1 MSNLNAIQLTGVSK
15 SFDGFMALS
24 QADFTAKWGEVHA
37 LLGENGAGKSSL
49 MNIAAGL
56 YAPESGSLFIDDN
69 PVRLSGP
76 RDASRYRIGMV
87 HQHFKLVRPFT
98 VAENILL
105 GLPEQSGNAV
115 RGSHAQ
121 RLRELE
127 QRIREKATEL
137 GFAIDPRKTTESLSV
152 AEQQRVEILKVLLAG
167 ARILILDEPTA
178 VLTDQEAER
187 LLETVRT
194 FARQGAAV
202 ILVTHKM
209 SDVKRFADRVTVM
222 RGGRT
227 IQTLEPR
234 SVSVPE
240 LVRLTV
246 GESAPASEYQPAAP
260 GEVRLQVRDLRSTG
274 AGGHGALN
282 GVSLDLRAGEIYGI
296 AGVGGNGQSEL
307 ANVLMVLPE
316 PCEGTL
322 ELAGF
327 GDLRRAGSEQRRE
340 LRIASIPADRYGTA
354 LAGELSVAENFGV
367 GQIHSGR
374 YGSFFR
380 LRRKRLEA
388 EAAEAVSAFD
398 VQGVRSL
405 KQKAA
410 LLSGGN
416 AQKLVIAREFSR
428 DPQLVLVHSPS
439 RGLDVRASAA
449 VHERL
454 RAARDGGAA
463 VLVISEDLDEV
474 LALAD
479 RIGVMN
485 AGRIV
490 AEFDR
495 PADRQAIGKA
505 MVSHGPL
512 NDAALGH
519 GDALD
524 GPAAS
529 EPVE

>member
-1 MSNLNAIQLTGVSK
+1 MSQASAIQLTGISK
-15 SFDGFMALS
+15 TFDGFKALS
-24 QADFTAKWGEVHA
+24 EAHFTARWGEVHA

-69 PVRLSGP
+69 PVRLNGP
-76 RDASRYRIGMV
+76 KDASRHRIGMV

-98 VAENILL
+98 VAQNILL
-105 GLPEQSGNAV
+105 GLPPEPGQ
-115 RGSHAQ
+115 GSYTK
-121 RLRELE
+121 RLHTLE
-127 QRIREKATEL
+127 QHISAKAQEL
-137 GFAIDPRKTTESLSV
+137 GFAIDPRQTIETLSI

-178 VLTDQEAER
+178 VLTDKEAEG
-187 LLETVRT
+187 LLSTVQS

-209 SDVKRFADRVTVM
+209 SDVKRYADRVTVM

-227 IQTLEPR
+227 VQTLDPH
-234 SVSVPE
+234 SVTVE
-240 LVRLTV
+240 QLVRLTV
-246 GESAPASEYQPAAP
+246 GESAPTLEYPMAAA
-260 GEVRLQVRDLRSTG
+260 GEARLIVSNLRSVTG
-274 AGGHGALN
+274 QGPLAGVNMTLH
-282 GVSLDLRAGEIYGI
+282 AGQIYGI

-307 ANVLMVLPE
+307 ANALMGLPQPTQGE
-316 PCEGTL
+316 ML
-322 ELAGF
+322 LHGF
-327 GDLRRAGSEQRRE
+327 GDLRQASPERRRD
-340 LRIASIPADRYGTA
+340 LRIASIPADRYGAA
-354 LAGELSVAENFGV
+354 LAGSLSVAENFGI

-374 YGSFFR
+374 YGSFLR
-380 LRRKRLEA
+380 LRGEQLEQD
-388 EAAEAVSAFD
+388 AAEAISAFD

-405 KQKAA
+405 QQKAA

-439 RGLDVRASAA
+439 RGLDARATAA
-449 VHERL
+449 VHGRL
-454 RAARDGGAA
+454 RAARDAGAA

-485 AGRIV
+485 SGRIV
-490 AEFDR
+490 AEFER

-505 MVSHGPL
+505 MVSH
-512 NDAALGH
+512 D
-519 GDALD
+519 
-524 GPAAS
+524 
-529 EPVE
+529 

>member
-1 MSNLNAIQLTGVSK
+1 MSQPNAIQLSGVSK

-24 QADFTAKWGEVHA
+24 RADFTARWGEVHA

-76 RDASRYRIGMV
+76 RDASRHRIGMV
-87 HQHFKLVRPFT
+87 HQHFKLVKPFS

-105 GLPEQSGNAV
+105 ALPEQPGNTV
-115 RGSHAQ
+115 RGSHRR

-127 QRIREKATEL
+127 QRIREKASEL
-137 GFAIDPRKTTESLSV
+137 GFAIDPRQITESLSV

-187 LLETVRT
+187 LLQTVRA

-227 IQTLEPR
+227 IQTLDPQTV
-234 SVSVPE
+234 SVSE

-246 GESAPASEYQPAAP
+246 GESAPASEYQPATP
-260 GEVRLQVRDLRSTG
+260 GEVRLQVSDLRSRS
-274 AGGHGALN
+274 GGHGALN
-282 GVSLDLRAGEIYGI
+282 GVTLSLRAGEIYGI
-296 AGVGGNGQSEL
+296 AGVGGNGQGEL
-307 ANVLMVLPE
+307 ANVLMGLPE
-316 PCEGTL
+316 PCAGSL
-322 ELAGF
+322 ELSGF
-327 GDLRRAGSEQRRE
+327 GDLRRASPEQRRE

-354 LAGELSVAENFGV
+354 LAGELSVAENFAV
-367 GQIHSGR
+367 GQIHSDR
-374 YGSFFR
+374 YGSFFK

-388 EAAEAVSAFD
+388 DAAEAVAGFD

-439 RGLDVRASAA
+439 RGLDVRATAA
-449 VHERL
+449 VHARL
-454 RAARDGGAA
+454 RAARDAGAA

-490 AEFDR
+490 AEFGR
-495 PADRQAIGKA
+495 PADRQDIGRA
-505 MVSHGPL
+505 MVSH
-512 NDAALGH
+512 DEQIHA
-519 GDALD
+519 
-524 GPAAS
+524 
-529 EPVE
+529 EPTAEGANHE

>member
-1 MSNLNAIQLTGVSK
+1 MSQANAIQLTGISK
-15 SFDGFMALS
+15 SFDGFQALTD
-24 QADFTAKWGEVHA
+24 AHFTGKWGEVHA

-76 RDASRYRIGMV
+76 KDASRYHIGMV

-98 VAENILL
+98 VAQNILL
-105 GLPEQSGNAV
+105 GLPDTPGQ
-115 RGSHAQ
+115 GSYNK
-121 RLRELE
+121 RLQALE
-127 QRIREKATEL
+127 QQISAKAQAL
-137 GFAIDPRKTTESLSV
+137 GFAIDPRQTIDNLSI

-187 LLETVRT
+187 LLATVQS

-209 SDVKRFADRVTVM
+209 SDVKRYADRVTVM

-227 IQTLEPR
+227 VETLDPQT
-234 SVSVPE
+234 VSVE
-240 LVRLTV
+240 QLVRLTV
-246 GESAPASEYQPAAP
+246 GESQAV
-260 GEVRLQVRDLRSTG
+260 GEHAKATAGDARLTVRNLRSVPG
-274 AGGHGALN
+274 QGPLAGVDMTLH
-282 GVSLDLRAGEIYGI
+282 AGQIYGI

-307 ANVLMVLPE
+307 ANALMGLPQAVQGE
-316 PCEGTL
+316 ML
-322 ELAGF
+322 LQGF
-327 GDLRRAGSEQRRE
+327 GDLHGASAERRRD
-340 LRIASIPADRYGTA
+340 LRIASIPADRYGAA
-354 LAGELSVAENFGV
+354 LAGSLSVAENFGI
-367 GQIHSGR
+367 GQIHSAR
-374 YGSFFR
+374 YGSFMR
-380 LRRKRLEA
+380 LRSKRMEQDTTEA
-388 EAAEAVSAFD
+388 ISAFD

-405 KQKAA
+405 QQKAA

-439 RGLDVRASAA
+439 RGLDAKATAA
-449 VHERL
+449 VHARL
-454 RAARDGGAA
+454 RAARDAGAA

-474 LALAD
+474 LMLAD

-485 AGRIV
+485 SGRLV
-490 AEFDR
+490 AEFER

-505 MVSHGPL
+505 MVSH
-512 NDAALGH
+512 D
-519 GDALD
+519 
-524 GPAAS
+524 
-529 EPVE
+529 

>member
-1 MSNLNAIQLTGVSK
+1 MSQTSAIQLTGISK
-15 SFDGFMALS
+15 SFDGFKALTD
-24 QADFTAKWGEVHA
+24 AHFTGKWGEVHA

-56 YAPESGSLFIDDN
+56 YAPESGSLLIDDN
-69 PVRLSGP
+69 PVRLGGP
-76 RDASRYRIGMV
+76 KDASRHRIGMV

-98 VAENILL
+98 VAQNILL
-105 GLPEQSGNAV
+105 GLADTPGQ
-115 RGSHAQ
+115 GSYNK
-121 RLRELE
+121 RLLALE
-127 QRIREKATEL
+127 QQISAKAQEL
-137 GFAIDPRKTTESLSV
+137 GFAIDPRQTIDNLSI

-187 LLETVRT
+187 LLATVQS

-209 SDVKRFADRVTVM
+209 SDVKRYADRVTVM

-227 IQTLEPR
+227 VETLDPQ
-234 SVSVPE
+234 SVSVE
-240 LVRLTV
+240 QLVRLTV
-246 GESAPASEYQPAAP
+246 GESQAV
-260 GEVRLQVRDLRSTG
+260 GEHAKAVAGEARLTVRNLRSPPG
-274 AGGHGALN
+274 QGPLAGVNMTLH
-282 GVSLDLRAGEIYGI
+282 AGQIYGI

-307 ANVLMVLPE
+307 ANALMGLPQ
-316 PCEGTL
+316 PVEGEML
-322 ELAGF
+322 LQGF
-327 GDLRRAGSEQRRE
+327 GDLCGASAERRRD
-340 LRIASIPADRYGTA
+340 LRIASIPADRYGAA
-354 LAGELSVAENFGV
+354 LAGSLSIAENFGI

-380 LRRKRLEA
+380 LRSTRMEQDA
-388 EAAEAVSAFD
+388 TDAISAFD

-405 KQKAA
+405 QQKAA

-439 RGLDVRASAA
+439 RGLDAKATAA
-449 VHERL
+449 VHARL
-454 RAARDGGAA
+454 RAARDAGAA

-474 LALAD
+474 LMLAD

-485 AGRIV
+485 SGRIV
-490 AEFDR
+490 AEFER

-505 MVSHGPL
+505 MVSH
-512 NDAALGH
+512 D
-519 GDALD
+519 
-524 GPAAS
+524 
-529 EPVE
+529 